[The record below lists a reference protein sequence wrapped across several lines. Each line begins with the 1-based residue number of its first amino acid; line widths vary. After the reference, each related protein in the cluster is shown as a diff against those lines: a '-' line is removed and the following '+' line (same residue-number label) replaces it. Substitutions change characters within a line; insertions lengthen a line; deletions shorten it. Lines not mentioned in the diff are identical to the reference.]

1 MLWALCPS
9 CLKAESPGTAPL
21 GFWNRQQPK
30 PSSGA
35 AAVNNPQPVSSWNFL
50 EKKKKKKEREKEK
63 HNCWKKADVL
73 AKTALR
79 AKALIGQRVFLQ
91 RRRVEVKRSRQME
104 VPRLERESPSSAGSI
119 CLGEEEEGAGSGV
132 ALGPSGAPMLEVG
145 AFSLI
150 SGVFEPREKRPRR
163 WARAK
168 AAHSI
173 RSDRTALLHLPP
185 GPVTMRALCLVLL
198 GLPALLVQGQYSR
211 FEGITYPEPVQ
222 YSQYDQQAEIQD
234 YYDYHDVTPRTPEE
248 QFRYQSQQQSQQ
260 EIVPAPTPAAAPET
274 EPTEPGP
281 LDCREEQ
288 YPCTRLYSVHKPCKQ
303 CLNEICFYS
312 LRRVYVI
319 NKEICVRT
327 VCAHEELLRADLCR
341 DKFSKCGVM
350 ATSGLCQTVVAS
362 CARSCG
368 GC

>member
-1 MLWALCPS
+1 MRRDGGMLCLHSPLKGFGGFSASFKPGSWLKSWFLQGLACMESLNPSERRRRLSALRELGIS
-9 CLKAESPGTAPL
+9 SGNEAQAEAAWGGERGRLRCGIRTQRIPL
-21 GFWNRQQPK
+21 GGV
-30 PSSGA
+30 SSGCSPIA
-35 AAVNNPQPVSSWNFL
+35 AIRMRAVGLFL
-50 EKKKKKKEREKEK
+50 
-63 HNCWKKADVL
+63 L
-73 AKTALR
+73 
-79 AKALIGQRVFLQ
+79 
-91 RRRVEVKRSRQME
+91 
-104 VPRLERESPSSAGSI
+104 
-119 CLGEEEEGAGSGV
+119 CLPA
-132 ALGPSGAPMLEVG
+132 
-145 AFSLI
+145 
-150 SGVFEPREKRPRR
+150 
-163 WARAK
+163 
-168 AAHSI
+168 
-173 RSDRTALLHLPP
+173 ALL
-185 GPVTMRALCLVLL
+185 A
-198 GLPALLVQGQYSR
+198 QGQYSR

-222 YSQYDQQAEIQD
+222 YSQYDQQSEIQD
-234 YYDYHDVTPRTPEE
+234 YYDYHDVTPRAPEE

-260 EIVPAPTPAAAPET
+260 EIVPAPTPAVAPET

-350 ATSGLCQTVVAS
+350 ATSGLCQTLGAS

>member
-1 MLWALCPS
+1 MGVSPMALPT
-9 CLKAESPGTAPL
+9 CLEDFHLHPH
-21 GFWNRQQPK
+21 
-30 PSSGA
+30 GA
-35 AAVNNPQPVSSWNFL
+35 HDCAVL
-50 EKKKKKKEREKEK
+50 
-63 HNCWKKADVL
+63 
-73 AKTALR
+73 
-79 AKALIGQRVFLQ
+79 LQ
-91 RRRVEVKRSRQME
+91 
-104 VPRLERESPSSAGSI
+104 
-119 CLGEEEEGAGSGV
+119 
-132 ALGPSGAPMLEVG
+132 
-145 AFSLI
+145 
-150 SGVFEPREKRPRR
+150 
-163 WARAK
+163 
-168 AAHSI
+168 
-173 RSDRTALLHLPP
+173 LPP
-185 GPVTMRALCLVLL
+185 ITMRALCLVLL

-248 QFRYQSQQQSQQ
+248 QFRFQSQQQSQQ
-260 EIVPAPTPAAAPET
+260 EVVPAPTMAAVPET

-350 ATSGLCQTVVAS
+350 ATSGLCQTVVTS